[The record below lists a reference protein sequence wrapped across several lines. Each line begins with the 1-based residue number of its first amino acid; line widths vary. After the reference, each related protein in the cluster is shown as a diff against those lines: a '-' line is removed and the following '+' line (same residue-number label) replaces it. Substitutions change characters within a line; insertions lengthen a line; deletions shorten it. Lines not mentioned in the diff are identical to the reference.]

1 MHHAFSKS
9 GFESAKNVKSMSKS
23 RDHKGEAGQKQF
35 YNMKAQMG
43 MHNIYKAKD
52 LVTSER
58 HKLKTGTASLIINQL
73 SNRNEDD
80 AGLGGIETT
89 LK

>member
-1 MHHAFSKS
+1 
-9 GFESAKNVKSMSKS
+9 
-23 RDHKGEAGQKQF
+23 
-35 YNMKAQMG
+35 MG

-52 LVTSER
+52 LATQATSER
-58 HKLKTGTASLIINQL
+58 QKLKTGTASLIINQL